1 MPLVNP
7 PVIIQNNGT
16 TQGAVNTLDL
26 TTGISATVS
35 GNVATIS
42 VSGGGGSAT
51 ITQIEVD
58 FGTAPVRTK
67 TFTVTDASVS
77 TTSHLVVTQ
86 SGTAA
91 TGRQADEN
99 EMDPI
104 LFSGTPGSG
113 QFTLIANALTGP
125 VSGKYKVNYMV
136 G

>member
-7 PVIIQNNGT
+7 PVIVQNAGT
-16 TQGAVNTLDL
+16 TQGAVNTLNF
-26 TTGISATVS
+26 TGSISASVS
-35 GNVATIS
+35 GNVATVS
-42 VSGGGGSAT
+42 VSGGGSAT
-51 ITQIEVD
+51 IIQIEID
-58 FGTAPVRTK
+58 FGASPVRTK
-67 TFTVTDASVS
+67 HFTVTDATVS
-77 TTSHLVVTQ
+77 AASHLMINQ

-125 VSGKYKVNYMV
+125 VVGKYKVNYMV

>member
-7 PVIIQNNGT
+7 PVIIQDNGT
-16 TQGAVNTLDL
+16 TQGAVNTINF
-26 TTGISATVS
+26 TGSASASVS

-42 VSGGGGSAT
+42 VSGGGSST
-51 ITQIEVD
+51 VTMIQVN

-67 TFTVTDASVS
+67 TFTVTDATV
-77 TTSHLVVTQ
+77 TTSSRLMITQ

-99 EMDPI
+99 EMDAI
-104 LFSGTPGSG
+104 LFSGVPGSG
-113 QFTLIANALTGP
+113 QFTLIANTFTGP
-125 VSGKYKVNYMV
+125 VTGLYNVNYIV